1 MASTNLQQHEPKV
14 SFADKLSNFVNRRQI
29 IIWAVLVLI
38 IVSIVL
44 YFVFVERNKRLT
56 EASTVLAE
64 ESEDLYG
71 KWLNE
76 TDKTKKA
83 ELESKLL
90 DKIKLVLREYPH
102 LYGAQRVLFIRGN
115 FYYEKKNWQK
125 AASDF
130 IYLANAFP
138 KSYLARISLFN
149 AASCNEEMGNL
160 EKAIELYKELVNRYS
175 DSALFSRSLFS
186 IGRIYEEM
194 GKYQEA
200 KKFYNELEDKSPSS
214 SWTKIARNRIIYLK
228 VSGKIKEE
236 E

>member
-1 MASTNLQQHEPKV
+1 MAANLQEREPKMN
-14 SFADKLSNFVNRRQI
+14 FADKLSDFVNRRQI
-29 IIWAVLVLI
+29 IIWAVLILI
-38 IVSIVL
+38 IISIVL

-56 EASTVLAE
+56 EASTILAE
-64 ESEDLYG
+64 ESEDLYV

-76 TDKTKKA
+76 TDKKKKE

-115 FYYEKKNWQK
+115 FYYNKKNWEK

-130 IYLANAFP
+130 VYLANAFP

-149 AASCNEEMGNL
+149 AASCNEEMGNV
-160 EKAIELYKELVNRYS
+160 EKAIDLYKELTGKYS

-186 IGRIYEEM
+186 IGRLYEEL
-194 GKYQEA
+194 GKYNDA
-200 KKFYNELEDKSPSS
+200 RKFYNELEDKSPSS

-228 VSGKIKEE
+228 VSGKIKEGE
-236 E
+236 